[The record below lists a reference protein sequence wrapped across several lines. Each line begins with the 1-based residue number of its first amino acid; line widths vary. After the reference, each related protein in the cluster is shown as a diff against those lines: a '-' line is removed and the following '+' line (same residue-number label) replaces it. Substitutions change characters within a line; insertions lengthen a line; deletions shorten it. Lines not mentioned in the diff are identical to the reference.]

1 MEHQNCINPVE
12 ISTLSFD
19 IVDSINKLLAKHDDV
34 LTVDDDKEIYNFL
47 IKVLKKYECE

>member
-1 MEHQNCINPVE
+1 MEHQDHISSVE

-19 IVDSINKLLAKHDDV
+19 IVESINKLLAKHDEV

-47 IKVLKKYECE
+47 IKVLKKYECK